1 MTPKHLLALAALAC
15 MTAAQAAPPAIGDT
29 VTLPFEGID
38 GVVTMRLPLFP
49 QPETGSETVQQ
60 RHSLTRS
67 IQQMQSSVC
76 AYNREQLRALRGRQ
90 ADKEAFTVLDFRE
103 TRWPRE
109 RGGAL
114 KRWMQVRSV
123 DRPACEG
130 WIETGSN

>member
-15 MTAAQAAPPAIGDT
+15 MSAAQAAPPAIGDT

-38 GVVTMRLPLFP
+38 GVLTMRLPLFP

-67 IQQMQSSVC
+67 IQQSQSSVC
-76 AYNREQLRALRGRQ
+76 AYYREQLWALRGRQ
-90 ADKEAFTVLDFRE
+90 GDKEAFTVLDHRE

-123 DRPACEG
+123 DRPACTG
-130 WIETGSN
+130 WLDMGSV

>member
-1 MTPKHLLALAALAC
+1 MTPKLVFALAALTC
-15 MTAAQAAPPAIGDT
+15 MTATQAASLAVGDT
-29 VTLPFEGID
+29 VKLPFEGID
-38 GVVTMRLPLFP
+38 GVVTVKLPLFP
-49 QPETGSETVQQ
+49 QPETGSETMQE

-67 IQQMQSSVC
+67 IQQLQSSVC

-90 ADKEAFTVLDFRE
+90 ADKEVFTVLDYRE

-130 WIETGSN
+130 WLDMGPA

>member
-1 MTPKHLLALAALAC
+1 MTPKLVFALAALAC
-15 MTAAQAAPPAIGDT
+15 MTATQAASPAVGDT
-29 VTLPFEGID
+29 VKLPFEGID
-38 GVVTMRLPLFP
+38 GVVTVKLPLFP
-49 QPETGSETVQQ
+49 QPETGSETMQE

-67 IQQMQSSVC
+67 IQQLQSSVC

-90 ADKEAFTVLDFRE
+90 ADKEVFTVLDYRE

-130 WIETGSN
+130 WLDMGPA